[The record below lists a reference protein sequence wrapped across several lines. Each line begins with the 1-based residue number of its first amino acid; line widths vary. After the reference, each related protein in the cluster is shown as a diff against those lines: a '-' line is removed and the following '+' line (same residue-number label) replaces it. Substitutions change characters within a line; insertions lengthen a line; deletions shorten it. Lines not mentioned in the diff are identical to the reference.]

1 MDDASVLRVE
11 NKIRSMM
18 LNLIEP
24 TIRRST
30 DSAEVLGKIV
40 HTVEIL
46 SMKMQDMEIVQSKT
60 LNRLNLLDD
69 FGKRFLELNA
79 AISLIETKMT
89 RDKQDTHAEVY
100 ALSQTTHSMKEEI
113 TVLEHQR
120 LSMKNDIA
128 GVTHSIM
135 NAKYEIEKK
144 LETFKD
150 EYRDKLTNNE
160 ERLTHSE
167 VVSEEIYKKI
177 QKLSK
182 EVIEINSKTSINE
195 HQSNEHNSSIK
206 SLNDRIDH
214 NRNEATINFE
224 SLRNS
229 TIKHNSEILKHDK
242 ALNSLK
248 KEQKKV
254 EQATVKNDL
263 KITQPL
269 YKIFTDVTILK
280 SLATY
285 DLERLG
291 GSEDK
296 DSSVDAMIDG
306 IRNKAEEVLKMETP
320 KLQTVE
326 SADNKKKKK
335 RITTKRANENEEF
348 FKQKE
353 ATMNSYQNSEI
364 SDKIRSNGRKKSI
377 TFDQML
383 PKKNEVIEFSSINP
397 VLTIRK
403 SSENESWQNKSKASS
418 SLVSKSR
425 SDSDSEIIIPEQID
439 FMPMINTAK
448 DEIQKD
454 FNNKLQA
461 LAKKTEDNIE
471 ILQISLNAQIKQIH
485 FSISAFKE
493 SVSESFKEVQ
503 KKIHDLELLS
513 QQVVYECN
521 SQLNNRKRENND
533 FNYELK
539 QVQGK
544 LEIANQQYQIMTDA
558 TDKISQRFAT
568 MVEYCCITNAL
579 QMQDEFDR
587 ESIALMGYKE
597 AKGGKGHSKPC
608 KAVVALDKQCFSCTG
623 QSSVVLNAFKIACL
637 TYMPSQVIYGNDKYS
652 RRDLYDML
660 NRLLM
665 SLIIGPQD
673 SSLLEKR
680 QRAASTT
687 LKNFRPV
694 TVPSPQASPHSDFPD
709 PEFPRILRKSI
720 NYQ

>member
-1 MDDASVLRVE
+1 MDDASALRIE

-18 LNLIEP
+18 LDLIEP

-30 DSAEVLGKIV
+30 DSAEILGKIV

-79 AISLIETKMT
+79 AISLVETKMT
-89 RDKQDTHAEVY
+89 RDKQDTHAEIY
-100 ALSQTTHSMKEEI
+100 ALSQTSHSMKEEI

-128 GVTHSIM
+128 SVSQSIM
-135 NAKYEIEKK
+135 NTKYEIEKK
-144 LETFKD
+144 LEIFKD

-160 ERLTHSE
+160 ERLTRSE

-177 QKLSK
+177 KKLSK
-182 EVIEINSKTSINE
+182 EIIEINSKTSINE
-195 HQSNEHNSSIK
+195 HQSNEHSSSIK
-206 SLNDRIDH
+206 SLNDRIDY

-229 TIKHNSEILKHDK
+229 IIKHNSEILKHDK
-242 ALNSLK
+242 TINSLK
-248 KEQKKV
+248 KEQKKI

-280 SLATY
+280 TLAAY

-291 GSEDK
+291 NSEDK
-296 DSSVDAMIDG
+296 DSSVDTIIDG
-306 IRNKAEEVLKMETP
+306 IRTKAEEVLKMETP
-320 KLQTVE
+320 KLQKVE
-326 SADNKKKKK
+326 STDSKKKKK
-335 RITTKRANENEEF
+335 RIATKRFDGDEIV
-348 FKQKE
+348 KPKE
-353 ATMNSYQNSEI
+353 VTMNSYQDSEI
-364 SDKIRSNGRKKSI
+364 SDKIRLNGRKKSI
-377 TFDQML
+377 AFEQIL
-383 PKKNEVIEFSSINP
+383 PKKNDVFEISSINP
-397 VLTIRK
+397 VISFRK
-403 SSENESWQNKSKASS
+403 PSETESWQNKSKASS

-425 SDSDSEIIIPEQID
+425 SDSDSEIVIPEQID

-448 DEIQKD
+448 EEVQKD
-454 FNNKLQA
+454 FNDKLQM
-461 LAKKTEDNIE
+461 LTKKTEENIE
-471 ILQISLNAQIKQIH
+471 ILQISLNVQIKQIY

-493 SVSESFKEVQ
+493 SVAGSFKELQ
-503 KKIHDLELLS
+503 KKIHDLELVT

-539 QVQGK
+539 QVQAK
-544 LEIANQQYQIMTDA
+544 LETANQQYQIMTDA

-568 MVEYCCITNAL
+568 MVEYCSIANAL
-579 QMQDEFDR
+579 QIQDEFDR

-597 AKGGKGHSKPC
+597 TKGIKGHPKPG
-608 KAVVALDKQCFSCTG
+608 KAIVALDKQCFSCTG

-637 TYMPSQVIYGNDKYS
+637 TYMPSPVVYRNDKYS

-660 NRLLM
+660 NRLLK
-665 SLIIGPQD
+665 SLMISPQD
-673 SSLLEKR
+673 SSQLEKC

-687 LKNFRPV
+687 LKNFRPA